1 MTIFAIEITA
11 RFYDSKVLDLSLWL
25 AQPHQFY
32 RQSRS
37 LPSTVRLAC
46 FGSDS
51 VRLSLKIPSISSS
64 TSPLLCYLS
73 ASSIWSQ
80 ALCALILFT
89 LPICPAPFL
98 IPFSILPISPALYFG
113 QLPLPLLLQVLK
125 IGKTDQNGGKV
136 KSVRFSTDTQQSLCW
151 TVRSKDRHFTF
162 YILQPSRII
171 WTRATIRFHIE

>member
-1 MTIFAIEITA
+1 MTVKF
-11 RFYDSKVLDLSLWL
+11 LDLSLWL
-25 AQPHQFY
+25 AQLHQFY

-73 ASSIWSQ
+73 ASSISSQ
-80 ALCALILFT
+80 ALCALTLFT
-89 LPICPAPFL
+89 LPICLAPFL
-98 IPFSILPISPALYFG
+98 VPFSVLPISPALSILDNY
-113 QLPLPLLLQVLK
+113 LYRYCCRYLK